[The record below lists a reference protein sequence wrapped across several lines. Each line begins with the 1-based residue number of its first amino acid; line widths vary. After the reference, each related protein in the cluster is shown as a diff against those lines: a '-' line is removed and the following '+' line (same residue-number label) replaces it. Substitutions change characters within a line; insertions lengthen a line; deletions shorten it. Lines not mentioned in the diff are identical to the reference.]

1 MSSRPTTPQRRRLQ
15 RSSGIHLL
23 LTSPK
28 VHYPVDAE
36 HLPLEA
42 PANTERFGRLSDGLE
57 ELDVNMTN
65 LQQIHDALLLGFNES
80 FASFMYGLLMTMWC
94 VDFPGCPTRRSWERL
109 QEERE
114 LEERI
119 RRVEERLRRAKE
131 ENERLK
137 DVASESVTTTGTTT
151 TPVSRPRQEPSRE
164 ARQESSREARQE
176 SSRETRPYKPSRTTF
191 TPRTVPRPVAS
202 TRPMR
207 TFTPKTTPKTTPTP
221 RFTAKPATKLAI
233 PESRIPQPTRR
244 GTGPNLNQPPR
255 YMRGLFEGGKRQKRA
270 E

>member
-15 RSSGIHLL
+15 RSSGVHFLL
-23 LTSPK
+23 PSPK

-36 HLPLEA
+36 HLPLET

-65 LQQIHDALLLGFNES
+65 LQQIHDALLMGFNEL
-80 FASFMYGLLMTMWC
+80 FASFMYGLLITMWC
-94 VDFPGCPTRRSWERL
+94 VDFPGCPTRRAWERL
-109 QEERE
+109 QEEKE
-114 LEERI
+114 LEERV

-137 DVASESVTTTGTTT
+137 EVASEPANVL
-151 TPVSRPRQEPSRE
+151 TPARVRELARPRP
-164 ARQESSREARQE
+164 
-176 SSRETRPYKPSRTTF
+176 F
-191 TPRTVPRPVAS
+191 TPRATPKPVPTRTRTV
-202 TRPMR
+202 
-207 TFTPKTTPKTTPTP
+207 TPKTP
-221 RFTAKPATKLAI
+221 RIINTRTAKPTKPI

-244 GTGPNLNQPPR
+244 GTPNLNQPPR
-255 YMRGLFEGGKRQKRA
+255 YMRGLFEGEKRQRR

>member
-65 LQQIHDALLLGFNES
+65 LQQIHDALLMGFNES

-94 VDFPGCPTRRSWERL
+94 VDFPGCPTRRAWERL
-109 QEERE
+109 QEEKE

-119 RRVEERLRRAKE
+119 RRVKERLRRAKE

-137 DVASESVTTTGTTT
+137 EVASELVTTTGTTT
-151 TPVSRPRQEPSRE
+151 TPVSRPRQQPSRDT
-164 ARQESSREARQE
+164 RQEPPRD
-176 SSRETRPYKPSRTTF
+176 TRSYKPSRTTF
-191 TPRTVPRPVAS
+191 TPRTVPRPVAA
-202 TRPMR
+202 TRPIR
-207 TFTPKTTPKTTPTP
+207 TFTPKATPKTTPTP
-221 RFTAKPATKLAI
+221 RSTAKPATKLDI